1 MVTRVPFEVE
11 PIVEGL
17 GRLVLI
23 MVGLFVLSSVL
34 TGATFFA
41 MAWTGQHVL
50 RTLRVQV
57 FEHLH
62 KLSMSYYTENE
73 AGDLIVE
80 IQLVLPPVQDERSK
94 ALLREFGRL
103 NPVDVRAHLFEQ

>member
-1 MVTRVPFEVE
+1 
-11 PIVEGL
+11 
-17 GRLVLI
+17 
-23 MVGLFVLSSVL
+23 VG
-34 TGATFFA
+34 T
-41 MAWTGQHVL
+41 
-50 RTLRVQV
+50 
-57 FEHLH
+57 
-62 KLSMSYYTENE
+62 E